1 MADMRYSLVAYLE
14 ILTPAGEPDAEGW
27 DALSRRIH
35 GSPVAFQR
43 EAGARGM
50 HLLGNQMVRVQHLDA
65 RFQREPAVRLFVLVE
80 LASLQAMLGRQ
91 GVFVRGAVA
100 DGEVQVSRAAIVG
113 PGIRAAQEQARQE
126 RVPRLVVSPGI
137 LQALAP
143 DPLLPM
149 ELPRAETD
157 LIRLI
162 RRFLTQDS
170 DGLWFVDYP
179 AFQQVATKDPQEY
192 LDWLDE
198 HARQIEGVL
207 ARIDARGEDARDWLW
222 LATQHD
228 RVVDGLEGI
237 DERTR
242 ASLRITSDTPQRF
255 RF

>member
-1 MADMRYSLVAYLE
+1 MPMADMRYSLVAYLE

-27 DALSRRIH
+27 DALSRRIQ
-35 GSPVAFQR
+35 GFLALASIEP
-43 EAGARGM
+43 ELGARRL
-50 HLLGNQMVRVQHLDA
+50 HQVGNQLVRVQHLDA
-65 RFQREPAVRLFVLVE
+65 RFQRGPIALLLVLIE

-91 GVFVRGAVA
+91 GVFIRGAVA
-100 DGEVQVSRAAIVG
+100 DGEVQVSGETVVG
-113 PGIRAAQEQARQE
+113 PGVRAAQEQARQE
-126 RVPRLVVSPGI
+126 RVPRVVVGPGL

-143 DPLLPM
+143 DPHLPVDFS
-149 ELPRAETD
+149 RAEID
-157 LIRLI
+157 FIK
-162 RRFLTQDS
+162 RFLTQDS

-179 AFQQVATKDPQEY
+179 RFQVAIRNPQEH

-207 ARIDARGEDARDWLW
+207 ARAPARGEDARGWLW

-242 ASLRITSDTPQRF
+242 ASLRVSSDTPLRF

>member
-35 GSPVAFQR
+35 GSPVAYQR
-43 EAGARGM
+43 EAGARSM

-65 RFQREPAVRLFVLVE
+65 QLERSAVARLFLLIE
-80 LASLQAMLGRQ
+80 LAELQAMLSRQ
-91 GVFVRGAVA
+91 GIFVRGAVA
-100 DGEVQVSRAAIVG
+100 GGEVQVSRDAIVG
-113 PGIRAAQEQARQE
+113 PGVRIAQEQARHE
-126 RVPRLVVSPGI
+126 RVPRLVVDPGF

-149 ELPRAETD
+149 ELPRAEID
-157 LIRLI
+157 LIRP
-162 RRFLTQDS
+162 FLTQDS
-170 DGLWFVDYP
+170 DGLWFVNYP
-179 AFQQVATKDPQEY
+179 GFHQITARDPQEH

-198 HARQIEGVL
+198 HARQIERVL
-207 ARIDARGEDARDWLW
+207 ARIDARGEDARGWLW

-242 ASLRITSDTPQRF
+242 ASLRVDSDTPLRF